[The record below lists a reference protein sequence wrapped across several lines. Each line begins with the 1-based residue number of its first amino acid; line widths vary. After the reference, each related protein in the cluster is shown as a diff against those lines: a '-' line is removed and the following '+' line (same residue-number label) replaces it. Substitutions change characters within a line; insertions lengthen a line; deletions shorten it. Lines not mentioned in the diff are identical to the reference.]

1 MNILKECEL
10 FSTDFIK
17 QCVLVKFMTCVS
29 GQAFNQ
35 AEYVFFLISGTYNLC
50 ITVLEHIMYVI
61 NIVDKYVI
69 RCNCP
74 AVYMMS

>member
-1 MNILKECEL
+1 M
-10 FSTDFIK
+10 
-17 QCVLVKFMTCVS
+17 
-29 GQAFNQ
+29 
-35 AEYVFFLISGTYNLC
+35 FFLLISGTYNLC

-74 AVYMMS
+74 AVYMHDVMIPQVKMNLSN